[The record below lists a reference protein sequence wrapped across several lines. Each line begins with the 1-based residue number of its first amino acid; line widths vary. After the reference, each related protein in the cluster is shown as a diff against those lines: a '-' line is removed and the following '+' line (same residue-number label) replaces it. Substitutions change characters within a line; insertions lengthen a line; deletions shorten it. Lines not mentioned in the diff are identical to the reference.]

1 MCLCLISITS
11 LHSLKIILLLYRLEG
26 NFVCTSI
33 VLQVLEFG
41 SAAEKISLALQVSAE
56 HLNIGTGLRA
66 DAIMNQKS
74 EQKFIEYLKSLH
86 QVYFSKSKKV
96 YVAFEQRNVRRE
108 LKRQQLK
115 EHRLKSERFGS
126 ELTYLGELSQDKSRI
141 AREKLQISLA
151 NPSRGVPS
159 DGILESPA
167 RQIDELEHIASTNG
181 STKMPSDGTITGAK
195 RQLDELKKELELLK
209 LECNESTDCKN
220 FTMPDS
226 SKHES
231 RLLSELDMPKNP
243 RHELR
248 DLCRG
253 SIIANVSEKSKKTI
267 HNGDMS
273 VALNDKTF
281 ETASDDKQPRFGG
294 CYLGNIPSSFDDSS
308 RRGLDRSRDEFSF
321 TFKEMDALPR
331 TSVHEGTRTSLP
343 HDSSE
348 VSVFNSKAD
357 IVSGSELLH
366 LKPYTIETKDIS
378 NLFEVDFDDADVDVK
393 KTYDRENSALK
404 RMLRAGDLS
413 RLEGSKFRRDLYSTH
428 SASHGKTGAHDEAK
442 TMSPS
447 FSSTKDKR
455 ERLYGSLDASLSRK
469 PMYKE
474 EKVSVRDSTST
485 EALAKDSS
493 EEPRQLQR
501 SPSKERRFREQVL
514 AKKSARSVEPSPST
528 KTHLHALTALI
539 RMSAKNAGAMFGE
552 EAP

>member
-1 MCLCLISITS
+1 MSYQCNLFAFSEDYFNSISP
-11 LHSLKIILLLYRLEG
+11 

-41 SAAEKISLALQVSAE
+41 SAAEKISLALKVSAE
-56 HLNIGTGLRA
+56 QLNIGTGLRA

-74 EQKFIEYLKSLH
+74 EEKFLEYLKLLH
-86 QVYFSKSKKV
+86 QVYSSKSKKE
-96 YVAFEQRNVRRE
+96 YDAFEQRNVRRE

-115 EHRLKSERFGS
+115 DHRLKSERFGS
-126 ELTYLGELSQDKSRI
+126 ELTYIGELSQDISRI

-151 NPSRGVPS
+151 NASRGVPS

-181 STKMPSDGTITGAK
+181 STKMPGDGIITGTK

-209 LECNESTDCKN
+209 LECNESTDCEN

-231 RLLSELDMPKNP
+231 KFVSSLDMPKNP

-248 DLCRG
+248 DVYRG
-253 SIIANVSEKSKKTI
+253 STNANMSEKSRKTVQ
-267 HNGDMS
+267 NGPIF
-273 VALNDKTF
+273 VALNEKTF
-281 ETASDDKQPRFGG
+281 KTASDYKQPRFGG
-294 CYLGNIPSSFDDSS
+294 CYLGNIPSSFDDSR
-308 RRGLDRSRDEFSF
+308 RRGLDRSRDELSF
-321 TFKEMDALPR
+321 TFKEMDTLLR
-331 TSVHEGTRTSLP
+331 TSVHDGTGTSLP
-343 HDSSE
+343 HNSSE

-357 IVSGSELLH
+357 IVSGRELLH
-366 LKPYTIETKDIS
+366 LKPYTTETKDIS
-378 NLFEVDFDDADVDVK
+378 NLFEVDFDDVGVDVK
-393 KTYDRENSALK
+393 RNYDRENSASK
-404 RMLRAGDLS
+404 RMLRAEDLS
-413 RLEGSKFRRDLYSTH
+413 KLEGSKLRRDLYSTH
-428 SASHGKTGAHDEAK
+428 SASHGKTRVHSEAK
-442 TMSPS
+442 TILPAS
-447 FSSTKDKR
+447 FSTKDKR
-455 ERLYGSLDASLSRK
+455 ERLYGSLDDLPLRK

-474 EKVSVRDSTST
+474 EKVSVRHNTSR
-485 EALAKDSS
+485 EAFTKDSS

-501 SPSKERRFREQVL
+501 SPSKEKRYREQVL
-514 AKKSARSVEPSPST
+514 AKKSARGVEPST

>member
-1 MCLCLISITS
+1 M
-11 LHSLKIILLLYRLEG
+11 
-26 NFVCTSI
+26 
-33 VLQVLEFG
+33 QVLEFG

-74 EQKFIEYLKSLH
+74 EENFIEYLKLLH
-86 QVYFSKSKKV
+86 QVYCSKSKKV
-96 YVAFEQRNVRRE
+96 YDAFEQRNVRRE

-151 NPSRGVPS
+151 NASRGVPS

-181 STKMPSDGTITGAK
+181 LTKMPSDGTITGTK

-209 LECNESTDCKN
+209 LECNESTDSTDRKN

-248 DLCRG
+248 DVCRG

-294 CYLGNIPSSFDDSS
+294 CYLGNIPSSFGDSR
-308 RRGLDRSRDEFSF
+308 RRGLDRSRDELSF

-331 TSVHEGTRTSLP
+331 TSVHDGTRTSLP

-366 LKPYTIETKDIS
+366 LKPYTTETKGIS

-393 KTYDRENSALK
+393 KNYDRENSALK

-428 SASHGKTGAHDEAK
+428 SASHGKTRAHDEAK

-447 FSSTKDKR
+447 FSITKDKR
-455 ERLYGSLDASLSRK
+455 ERLHGPLDASLSRK

-474 EKVSVRDSTST
+474 EKVSVRDNTST

-493 EEPRQLQR
+493 EEPRQLRR
-501 SPSKERRFREQVL
+501 SPSKEKRFREQVL
-514 AKKSARSVEPSPST
+514 VKKSARSVEPSQST